1 MHPACSLVAL
11 GHKVSA
17 VHIGKM
23 IESMCNKLVA
33 PRSKKD
39 HSDSIFIGLKA
50 FLSEVP
56 AAHGSL
62 VAGTATPILGSG
74 IKEQAESVC
83 CGLFSLR
90 WRCL

>member
-1 MHPACSLVAL
+1 MAL

-17 VHIGKM
+17 GHIGKM
-23 IESMCNKLVA
+23 LELMCNKLVA
-33 PRSKKD
+33 PRGKKD
-39 HSDSIFIGLKA
+39 HSDSTFIGLKA

-56 AAHGSL
+56 AVHGSL

-83 CGLFSLR
+83 RGLLS
-90 WRCL
+90 